1 MSYQFGH
8 LDRDE
13 RIENI
18 EEPFEDELPPPRRHL
33 PSAIL
38 ALVVMAVFAG
48 GLYAAYVQGTKHPSV
63 APAADQVPLLRADGA
78 PVKVK
83 PDQPGGI
90 EIPNKDNPLYAP
102 RSGGQPVEK
111 ILPPPEVPAPRPLP
125 PPAVAQLPA
134 PAAPPAEPAAT
145 ALPPAATA
153 PKVSPKPA
161 VTATPTPA
169 QAPPAAAGGPRVQL
183 ASLRSPEAARE
194 EWTRLKRENPDLL
207 GKLTAVAVRSDAG
220 VRGIYYRIE
229 AGPLADRAAAMRLCK
244 ALKERDQG
252 CSLVQ

>member
-18 EEPFEDELPPPRRHL
+18 DEPFEDELPPPRRSW

-38 ALVVMAVFAG
+38 ALGVMALFAG
-48 GLYAAYVQGTKHPSV
+48 GLYAAYVQGTKHPTV
-63 APAADQVPLLRADGA
+63 APAADQVPLLRADGT

-83 PDQPGGI
+83 PDQPGGA

-102 RSGGQPVEK
+102 RAGGPPVEK
-111 ILPPPEVPAPRPLP
+111 ILPPPPEPAPRPLP
-125 PPAVAQLPA
+125 PPPAPPVVAQLP
-134 PAAPPAEPAAT
+134 PPAEAPAVPA
-145 ALPPAATA
+145 PPLAAAA
-153 PKVSPKPA
+153 PKATPKPA
-161 VTATPTPA
+161 VAAPA
-169 QAPPAAAGGPRVQL
+169 PAAVAGGPRVQL

-194 EWTRLKRENPDLL
+194 EWARLKRENPDLL
-207 GKLTAVAVRSDAG
+207 GKLTAVAVRSDLGAKG
-220 VRGIYYRIE
+220 VYYRIE
-229 AGPLADRAAAMRLCK
+229 AGPLADRTAAVRLCK
-244 ALKERDQG
+244 ALKERDFG